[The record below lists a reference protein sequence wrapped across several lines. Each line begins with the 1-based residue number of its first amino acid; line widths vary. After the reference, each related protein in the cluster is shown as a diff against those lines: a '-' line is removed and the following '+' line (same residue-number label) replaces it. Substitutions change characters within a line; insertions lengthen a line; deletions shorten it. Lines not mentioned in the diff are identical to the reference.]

1 MIGIVIALIIVG
13 FASMFAMVHSQS
25 GTVRRIEE
33 TQLKQIN
40 YDVTCSKLNRQIIE
54 NIDKRI
60 TNTHERIDNIIT
72 IHNANVDHY
81 DSEINQ
87 IIARMDQITADI
99 AELNK
104 ENISDHRDLVDIRQ
118 RYILYREPKHP
129 NGGYT
134 GGFVCRDDQDEQEEE
149 HEQSV

>member
-40 YDVTCSKLNRQIIE
+40 SDVTCSKLNRQIIE

-60 TNTHERIDNIIT
+60 TNTHERIDNVIT
-72 IHNANVDHY
+72 VHNAAIEHY
-81 DSEINQ
+81 DSEIDQ
-87 IIARMDQITADI
+87 IITRLNEITADI
-99 AELNK
+99 ARIDKDEK
-104 ENISDHRDLVDIRQ
+104 EIRSY
-118 RYILYREPKHP
+118 YINFRTPTHP
-129 NGGYT
+129 NGGYA
-134 GGFVCRDDQDEQEEE
+134 GGFVCKDDQDEQEEE
-149 HEQSV
+149 HE

>member
-33 TQLKQIN
+33 TQL
-40 YDVTCSKLNRQIIE
+40 RQISADTTAQKM
-54 NIDKRI
+54 IDQ
-60 TNTHERIDNIIT
+60 RIDNIIT
-72 IHNANVDHY
+72 VHNSSIEHY
-81 DSEINQ
+81 DSEIDQ
-87 IIARMDQITADI
+87 IIKQLNEITADIARMDQMTAQ
-99 AELNK
+99 
-104 ENISDHRDLVDIRQ
+104 DHRDLVDIRE

-134 GGFVCRDDQDEQEEE
+134 GGFVCKDDIEEE
-149 HEQSV
+149 HEQNDA

>member
-1 MIGIVIALIIVG
+1 MIGVAIALIVVS
-13 FASMFAMVHSQS
+13 FAAMVAMVYSQ
-25 GTVRRIEE
+25 GNTVRRIEE
-33 TQLKQIN
+33 TQLRQIN
-40 YDVTCSKLNRQIIE
+40 SDVTCSKLNRQIIE

-87 IIARMDQITADI
+87 IIARMEQITADI
-99 AELNK
+99 ARIDKDEK
-104 ENISDHRDLVDIRQ
+104 EIRSY
-118 RYILYREPKHP
+118 YINFRPPTHP

-134 GGFVCRDDQDEQEEE
+134 GGFVCKDDQDEQEDD
-149 HEQSV
+149 HA

>member
-33 TQLKQIN
+33 TQL
-40 YDVTCSKLNRQIIE
+40 RQIGADTTAQKL
-54 NIDKRI
+54 IDQ
-60 TNTHERIDNIIT
+60 RIDNIIT
-72 IHNANVDHY
+72 IHNATVEHY
-81 DSEINQ
+81 DSEI
-87 IIARMDQITADI
+87 DQICKAMDKICEDI
-99 AELNK
+99 HRIDNDEKEL
-104 ENISDHRDLVDIRQ
+104 R
-118 RYILYREPKHP
+118 RYYVNFRTPTHP

-134 GGFVCRDDQDEQEEE
+134 GGFVCKDDQDEQEDE

>member
-40 YDVTCSKLNRQIIE
+40 SDVTCSKLNRQIIE

-60 TNTHERIDNIIT
+60 TNTHERIDNVIT
-72 IHNANVDHY
+72 VHNANVDHY
-81 DSEINQ
+81 DNEINQ
-87 IIARMDQITADI
+87 IIARMDQIVADI
-99 AELNK
+99 ARIDKDEK
-104 ENISDHRDLVDIRQ
+104 EIRSY
-118 RYILYREPKHP
+118 YINFRTPTHP

-134 GGFVCRDDQDEQEEE
+134 GGFVCKDDQDEQEEE
-149 HEQSV
+149 HE

>member
-33 TQLKQIN
+33 TQLRQIGA
-40 YDVTCSKLNRQIIE
+40 DTTVRKLNDETIE
-54 NIDKRI
+54 IIDKRI
-60 TNTHERIDNIIT
+60 TNAHERIDNIIT

-81 DSEINQ
+81 DNEIDQ

-99 AELNK
+99 ARIDKDEK
-104 ENISDHRDLVDIRQ
+104 EIRSY
-118 RYILYREPKHP
+118 YINFRTPTHP

-134 GGFVCRDDQDEQEEE
+134 GGFVCKDDQEEQEEE
-149 HEQSV
+149 

>member
-1 MIGIVIALIIVG
+1 MIGIAIALIVVG
-13 FASMFAMVHSQS
+13 LSAMVAMVYSQS
-25 GTVRRIEE
+25 NTVRRIEE

-40 YDVTCSKLNRQIIE
+40 SDVTCSKLNRQIIE

-99 AELNK
+99 ARIDNDEKEL
-104 ENISDHRDLVDIRQ
+104 R
-118 RYILYREPKHP
+118 RYYVNFRTPTHP

-134 GGFVCRDDQDEQEEE
+134 GGFVCKDDQDEQEDE
-149 HEQSV
+149 HAEDD

>member
-33 TQLKQIN
+33 TQL
-40 YDVTCSKLNRQIIE
+40 RQIGADTTE
-54 NIDKRI
+54 RKLIDQ
-60 TNTHERIDNIIT
+60 RIDNIIT

-81 DSEINQ
+81 DNEINQ

-99 AELNK
+99 ARIDNDEKEL
-104 ENISDHRDLVDIRQ
+104 R
-118 RYILYREPKHP
+118 RYYANFREPVQG
-129 NGGYT
+129 NGGVDWAPE
-134 GGFVCRDDQDEQEEE
+134 FPSQEDE
-149 HEQSV
+149 HEPNDTETGR

>member
-1 MIGIVIALIIVG
+1 MIGIAIALIVAG
-13 FASMFAMVHSQS
+13 LSAMVAMVYSQS
-25 GTVRRIEE
+25 NTVRRIEE

-40 YDVTCSKLNRQIIE
+40 SDVTCSKLNRQIIE

-87 IIARMDQITADI
+87 IIARMNEITADI
-99 AELNK
+99 ARIDKDEK
-104 ENISDHRDLVDIRQ
+104 EIRSY
-118 RYILYREPKHP
+118 YINFRTPTHP

-134 GGFVCRDDQDEQEEE
+134 GGFVCKDDQDEQEDG
-149 HEQSV
+149 HA

>member
-40 YDVTCSKLNRQIIE
+40 SDVTCSKLNRQIIE

-60 TNTHERIDNIIT
+60 TNTHERIDNVIT
-72 IHNANVDHY
+72 VHNAAIEHY
-81 DSEINQ
+81 DSEIDQ
-87 IIARMDQITADI
+87 IITRLNEITADI
-99 AELNK
+99 ARIDKDEK
-104 ENISDHRDLVDIRQ
+104 EIRSY
-118 RYILYREPKHP
+118 YINFRTPTHP
-129 NGGYT
+129 NGGYA
-134 GGFVCRDDQDEQEEE
+134 GGFVCKDDQDEQEEE